1 MLNIAHVVLALDTDK
16 FRDGLIIPHRDIIP
30 NVYGAVDHE
39 WMIDFIVRIDLA

>member
-1 MLNIAHVVLALDTDK
+1 MNIAHVVPALHADE
-16 FRDGLIIPHRDIIP
+16 FRDGLIIPYRDIIP